1 MVLYLKCKL
10 TEMKRIIFPILLISI
25 LVSCKKED
33 DTPGSILGGPN
44 QDLKLGQQVAAEI
57 ESNPA
62 EYPIMPEQ
70 TEDQK
75 KAYEYLRNNII
86 SPLLQSDDV
95 KLAEE
100 YGFPYLEAKIIAD
113 DNVLNAFCTPGG
125 FIYVYS
131 GLIKYLEVE
140 DHLVGVLGHE
150 IAHAERRHSIK
161 QLEKQYGLSI
171 ILSIVAGDGSSQLAQ
186 IAGNIA
192 GTGAILAFSRSAE
205 SEADE
210 FAVKY
215 TSDTEYACNG
225 VAGFFEKIS
234 EEGGSGPPE
243 FLSTHPSPD
252 KRVEDI
258 NELANE
264 LGCNKN
270 NNPNA
275 DYAQFKQWVANGM

>member
-1 MVLYLKCKL
+1 MVIYLKCKL
-10 TEMKRIIFPILLISI
+10 TKMKRVLFPILIISI
-25 LVSCKKED
+25 FISCRKED
-33 DTPGSILGGPN
+33 DTPGSILGGPDR
-44 QDLKLGQQVAAEI
+44 DLELGQQVSAEI

-62 EYPIMPEQ
+62 EYPIMPEN

-86 SPLLQSDDV
+86 GPLLQSDDIN
-95 KLAEE
+95 LADK
-100 YGFPYLEAKIIAD
+100 FPYLEAKIIAD

-161 QLEKQYGLSI
+161 QLEKQYGVSI
-171 ILSIVAGDGSSQLAQ
+171 ILSIIAGEGSSQLAQ
-186 IAGNIA
+186 MAGSIA
-192 GTGAILAFSRSAE
+192 GTGIILKFSRSAE

-234 EEGGSGPPE
+234 EEGGSGPPA

-258 NELANE
+258 NDLAKD

-270 NNPNA
+270 NKPNA
-275 DYAQFKQWVANGM
+275 DYAQFKQWVANGL